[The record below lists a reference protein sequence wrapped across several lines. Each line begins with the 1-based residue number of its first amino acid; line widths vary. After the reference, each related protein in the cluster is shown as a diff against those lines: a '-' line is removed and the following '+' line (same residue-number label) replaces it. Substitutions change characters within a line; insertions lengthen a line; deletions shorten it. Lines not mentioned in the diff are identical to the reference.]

1 MSLETGLAISTPDP
15 RGVLA
20 RSTIRLPCDGRCN
33 DRPARRKSTLMHLVM
48 SQQRPEHK
56 AIQPQ
61 YVTNHGI
68 PFVLLSF

>member
-1 MSLETGLAISTPDP
+1 MVGAMI
-15 RGVLA
+15 
-20 RSTIRLPCDGRCN
+20 
-33 DRPARRKSTLMHLVM
+33 DRPAEKSTLMHLVM